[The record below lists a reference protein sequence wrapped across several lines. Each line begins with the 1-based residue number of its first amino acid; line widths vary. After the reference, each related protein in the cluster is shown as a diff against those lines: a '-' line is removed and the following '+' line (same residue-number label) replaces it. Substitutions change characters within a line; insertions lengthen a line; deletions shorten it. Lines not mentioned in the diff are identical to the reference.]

1 MASIFLY
8 VAYRRWRETPSRTLK
23 TLVTPWGEQV
33 GRTKYI
39 QSKNGD
45 ASMAT
50 ELARRRAI
58 KGSGRSDHK
67 KIKESRT
74 TTGSVTGAVETFFIT
89 SIWSPAP
96 APAPT
101 PAPAPVGDLATDV
114 TLRGPS
120 GIAFDAIGNMFIS
133 EGSGHRV
140 RRVDAVTK
148 IITVIAGTGASSGP
162 SGNGGPATSAV
173 IFVPFSITIDASGN
187 IVIAEANRL
196 RVVNAVS
203 NIITQMSTESGFD
216 QIQFGPDGFLYG
228 VYAGINRVRRV
239 NAGGSQTDV
248 VGLAGS
254 GSSTGDG
261 GPASAARL
269 NRPRGIAFDASGNMF
284 IAEGSGNRIRRVDAV
299 TNIITTV
306 ASVTA
311 PANLA
316 FGSDG
321 FLYAGSSVHV
331 VYKINTSNGTVT
343 TVVGTGAASS
353 TGDGGP
359 ASAATL
365 NNPRGIAFDASGN
378 MFIAES
384 VGNRVR
390 RVDAVSKI
398 ITTVAGK

>member
-33 GRTKYI
+33 GRTKHI

-58 KGSGRSDHK
+58 KGSSRSDHK

-74 TTGSVTGAVETFFIT
+74 TTGSVTGAVETFYIT
-89 SIWSPAP
+89 SIWSPAPAPAP

-114 TLRGPS
+114 TLSGPN
-120 GIAFDAIGNMFIS
+120 GIAFDASGNMFIS
-133 EGSGHRV
+133 ESSGNRV
-140 RRVDAVTK
+140 RRVDAVSK

-173 IFVPFSITIDASGN
+173 VTFPLSITTDASGN
-187 IVIAEANRL
+187 IVIMEVARL

-203 NIITQMSTESGFD
+203 NIITQMAGVAGFS
-216 QIQFGPDGFLYG
+216 QMQFGPDGFLYG
-228 VYAGINRVRRV
+228 VSGGNNNVRRV
-239 NAGGSQTDV
+239 NAGGS
-248 VGLAGS
+248 L
-254 GSSTGDG
+254 
-261 GPASAARL
+261 
-269 NRPRGIAFDASGNMF
+269 
-284 IAEGSGNRIRRVDAV
+284 
-299 TNIITTV
+299 
-306 ASVTA
+306 
-311 PANLA
+311 
-316 FGSDG
+316 
-321 FLYAGSSVHV
+321 
-331 VYKINTSNGTVT
+331 T
-343 TVVGTGAASS
+343 TVVGTGTNTS

-365 NNPRGIAFDASGN
+365 NRPAGIAFDAIGN